1 MRYRNILKPQIERMA
16 NDYRAL
22 PEDRDIIDRRVNTL
36 IWIVTKN
43 EKKDIQLRLEEMW
56 TNYYNECKVLE
67 KEEWE
72 FI

>member
-67 KEEWE
+67 KEE
-72 FI
+72 